1 MDDQTRR
8 VKRVGVQ
15 HDIDSTLSGDARE
28 DQPGCIAVD
37 KHFKQQPSRRL
48 VAVYIQLAPVSVP
61 VPVLPQLVPLIIE
74 QSEIDEIREVGYVG
88 NLQVG
93 LSQLVVL
100 LVLCGARGLIE
111 A

>member
-1 MDDQTRR
+1 MGDQPRR
-8 VKRVGVQ
+8 GKRVGVQ
-15 HDIDSTLSGDARE
+15 HDIDSTLSGEARE
-28 DQPGCIAVD
+28 NQPGCIAVD
-37 KHFKQQPSRRL
+37 KHVKQQPCRRL
-48 VAVYIQLAPVSVP
+48 VAVYIQLAPVA